1 MPTKI
6 IVIHELTK
14 NIGPADMSFIA
25 CIVPTSFQHRSD
37 VTGTIELTLVPS
49 QTYCNSTSRML
60 MARRKP
66 GERYL
71 RRGEDRPSER
81 QRIGDRTS
89 AFRLPTTLE
98 TSL

>member
-1 MPTKI
+1 
-6 IVIHELTK
+6 
-14 NIGPADMSFIA
+14 
-25 CIVPTSFQHRSD
+25 
-37 VTGTIELTLVPS
+37 
-49 QTYCNSTSRML
+49 

-98 TSL
+98 T